1 MSSSSS
7 VYQIKNWHAAQQQC
21 ETAEQYIMIHSKKR
35 GKYCIYNSLTQLNL
49 EKEIELLSLLLCHQ
63 FKWACISFLFEHLN
77 NSILR
82 LFLLLIHCVRPYSAQ
97 LCTAITCDMQRSV
110 YSVLDFFFHSSQSCT
125 RMSGSLFCCVSDSA
139 SQWNLSVYLLKC
151 GWITWVFC
159 YFLNFCFY
167 ENNSRT
173 SQNIFSSVLICLL
186 TNNEFPVV
194 PSFAAWYTWCP
205 VCYNWTSTGYGY
217 II

>member
-21 ETAEQYIMIHSKKR
+21 ETAEQYIMIHSKQR

-49 EKEIELLSLLLCHQ
+49 EKEIELFCHCYSAINLSELVFHFYLSTWTTPYCVC
-63 FKWACISFLFEHLN
+63 FCFW
-77 NSILR
+77 SI
-82 LFLLLIHCVRPYSAQ
+82 VRPYSAQ

-125 RMSGSLFCCVSDSA
+125 RMSGSLFCCVSASA
-139 SQWNLSVYLLKC
+139 IQWNLSVYLLKC